1 MAECLSASK
10 KRGMIS
16 SFLEI
21 TACQTNETARQFLQ
35 ATNWQLEDAIQLFY
49 AESNNKGSDDFGN
62 LTNQGS
68 EDLDDWNGQGSDD
81 QNDQC
86 SEDVC
91 ELNVRSSEDL
101 GQWNDQ
107 GNYEDHWD
115 AANDYD
121 NYDWTNQSSGDW
133 DNVVNDKDSVNN
145 WDNQDSEAL
154 DNRTNI
160 DSEDLGDGVRAPLPV
175 VRKTLYEDDEFNF
188 DDEVKHSTVWESNS
202 QDQLASLYQPPFH
215 LMFYGSF
222 EKAKC
227 TSADQNKWL
236 IVNLQSTKEF
246 NSHLLNR
253 DTWGNDAV
261 GQIISTNF
269 IFWQVN
275 DDTTN
280 GQKVSTYYKLSS
292 FPAVLVIDPITGQ
305 KMRSWSGMIL
315 AESFLE
321 DIISFIDRCPMDHL
335 ASIKQKPIENS
346 PPTKELKVFN
356 EADKETLLVEEATPI
371 TEKLGVFY
379 PLLTEE
385 PKVDRNLLCRVGIR
399 LPDGRRVQRSF
410 LRTDPIQ
417 LLWSLSDLQ
426 LGEIERKAFKLAQ
439 AIPGATKYLDYD
451 SKLTFGESGFAN
463 SMISIILD

>member
-16 SFLEI
+16 SFIEI
-21 TACQTNETARQFLQ
+21 IACQTNETARQFLQ

-49 AESNNKGSDDFGN
+49 AESNSRGSEDFGN

-68 EDLDDWNGQGSDD
+68 EDLDDWNSRGSDD
-81 QNDQC
+81 HNDQC
-86 SEDVC
+86 SEDIC

-133 DNVVNDKDSVNN
+133 DNVVNDKYSVNN

-175 VRKTLYEDDEFNF
+175 VRKTLYEDDEFNNEDDEF
-188 DDEVKHSTVWESNS
+188 NNEDDEFNYDDEVKHSTVWESNS

-215 LMFYGSF
+215 LMFHGSF

-246 NSHLLNR
+246 NSHLLNK

-261 GQIISTNF
+261 GQ
-269 IFWQVN
+269 
-275 DDTTN
+275 
-280 GQKVSTYYKLSS
+280 
-292 FPAVLVIDPITGQ
+292 
-305 KMRSWSGMIL
+305 KMRSWSGMVL

-335 ASIKQKPIENS
+335 ASIKQKAIENS
-346 PPTKELKVFN
+346 PPTKELKVSN
-356 EADKETLLVEEATPI
+356 EADKETLLVEETTPI
-371 TEKLGVFY
+371 IEKPVVFY

-399 LPDGRRVQRSF
+399 LSDGRRVQRSF

-417 LLWSLSDLQ
+417 LLWSFSDLQ
-426 LGEIERKAFKLAQ
+426 LGEIERKSFKLAQ
-439 AIPGATKYLDYD
+439 AIPGATKYLEYD

>member
-1 MAECLSASK
+1 MGGGMSASK
-10 KRGMIS
+10 KREMIS
-16 SFLEI
+16 SFLES
-21 TACQTNETARQFLQ
+21 TNQ
-35 ATNWQLEDAIQLFY
+35 
-49 AESNNKGSDDFGN
+49 GSDDFGN
-62 LTNQGS
+62 LTIQGS
-68 EDLDDWNGQGSDD
+68 EDLVDENNQVSEDLDNWNIGQGS
-81 QNDQC
+81 
-86 SEDVC
+86 EDIC
-91 ELNVRSSEDL
+91 ELNGQSSEDL

-121 NYDWTNQSSGDW
+121 NYDSTNQSSGDW
-133 DNVVNDKDSVNN
+133 DNVVSNEDSVNN

-160 DSEDLGDGVRAPLPV
+160 GSVDLDDGVRVPLPV
-175 VRKTLYEDDEFNF
+175 VRRTLYEDDELNYDDEEFNY

-202 QDQLASLYQPPFH
+202 QDQLATLYQPPFH
-215 LMFYGSF
+215 LMYYGSF

-227 TSADQNKWL
+227 TSAGQNKWL

-246 NSHLLNR
+246 NSHMLNR
-253 DTWGNDAV
+253 DTWANDAV
-261 GQIISTNF
+261 GQIISINF
-269 IFWQVN
+269 MFWQVY
-275 DDTTN
+275 DDTTE

-305 KMRSWSGMIL
+305 KMRSWSGMVQ

-321 DIISFIDRCPMDHL
+321 DIVSFIDRCPMDHL
-335 ASIKQKPIENS
+335 ASIKQKPIDIS
-346 PPTKELKVFN
+346 PPTKELEVSN
-356 EADKETLLVEEATPI
+356 EADKETLLVEEATPV
-371 TEKLGVFY
+371 TEKPAVCY

-399 LPDGRRVQRSF
+399 LPEGRRVQRSF

-417 LLWSLSDLQ
+417 LLWSFSDLQ
-426 LGEIERKAFKLAQ
+426 LGEIERKPFKLAQ